1 MSCSSLVTF
10 NRSALASL
18 RQSRQGAFA
27 ARHSRWRR
35 TRTRTR
41 TSPALASAS
50 RLMVSVSG
58 MTRNDH
64 PIQTPLQ
71 RFADGFY
78 APLA

>member
-10 NRSALASL
+10 NRSARGSL
-18 RQSRQGAFA
+18 PQSRQGAFA
-27 ARHSRWRR
+27 ARYSRWS
-35 TRTRTR
+35 RTR
-41 TSPALASAS
+41 TSPAISSAS
-50 RLMVSVSG
+50 RLMVAVSG